1 MIHFRHL
8 LNLFFVFPMQYIVN
22 ENANDWIRTAELW
35 CQKRPIYHLRH
46 HHIPKRECFL
56 TCLTVLLP
64 PTAKFWHCTVLAL
77 HSFGTAQFWHCKVL
91 ALHSF
96 GTANGTKQKIGHAY
110 RQCHG
115 LFVLV
120 VPRTIF

>member
-35 CQKRPIYHLRH
+35 CQKRPIYPLRH

-64 PTAKFWHCTVLAL
+64 PTAQFWHCTVLAL
-77 HSFGTAQFWHCKVL
+77 HSFGTAKFWHCTVL
-91 ALHSF
+91 ALQMGQNKKLDMPTDSAMACLYWLFQEQSF
-96 GTANGTKQKIGHAY
+96 KYT
-110 RQCHG
+110 
-115 LFVLV
+115 
-120 VPRTIF
+120 

>member
-64 PTAKFWHCTVLAL
+64 PTAQFWHCTVLAL
-77 HSFGTAQFWHCKVL
+77 QSFGTAQFWHCKWDK
-91 ALHSF
+91 
-96 GTANGTKQKIGHAY
+96 TKNWTCLPTVPWLVCIG
-110 RQCHG
+110 CSKNN
-115 LFVLV
+115 LLST
-120 VPRTIF
+120 PRCA